1 MNHLNHLELYFKFC
15 SEIKLTI
22 NIQFVGRKR
31 STSKNLPVP
40 LGLRRLVEGN
50 ARRLRTSIKSAT
62 MFRIREK
69 TSLVQKIDNLCK
81 DLKNVPSHVF
91 GQHEKCQEIAYF
103 KCSPRLDEINHI
115 PSMRACGLLDDIE
128 VCFNRLVFNAASLIA
143 DLDTNIA
150 EQYNSIICKFVGGK
164 RINYSRKR
172 SYATRCKAA
181 AISFNSAGDYYNI
194 VEKRKV
200 PFYTQRYVEKMK
212 RRRELQKLMRS
223 KTNNPLLKSKK
234 KHALPDNDY
243 GPDAIPDPDLPADQ
257 FERKKKD
264 FLNSLKKTPE
274 EIKIVEF
281 TTRGQSG
288 NPLWQ
293 QERSIRLTASHFGDI
308 CKMRKTTSC
317 ANKVKNLLYSTFG
330 GNANTKY
337 GTEHEPFAIRQ
348 LENDF
353 HVKVIH

>member
-1 MNHLNHLELYFKFC
+1 MKIKF
-15 SEIKLTI
+15 T
-22 NIQFVGRKR
+22 GRKR
-31 STSKNLPVP
+31 SNSKNLPVP
-40 LGLRRLVEGN
+40 PGLRKLVEGN
-50 ARRLRTSIKSAT
+50 ARRLRTAIKSAT
-62 MFRIREK
+62 MSRIREK
-69 TSLVQKIDNLCK
+69 TSLVQKVENLCK

-103 KCSPRLDEINHI
+103 KCSPRLGEVDHI

-128 VCFNRLVFNAASLIA
+128 VCINRLVFNAASLIA

-181 AISFNSAGDYYNI
+181 AISFNSAGDYYN
-194 VEKRKV
+194 VVGKRKV
-200 PFYTQRYVEKMK
+200 PFYTKRYVEKMK
-212 RRRELQKLMRS
+212 RRRELQKIMRH
-223 KTNNPLLKSKK
+223 KNKDLPPKSKK
-234 KHALPDNDY
+234 IHALPDKDY
-243 GPDAIPDPDLPADQ
+243 GPDAIPDPDLSTDQ
-257 FERKKKD
+257 FERKKED
-264 FLNSLKKTPE
+264 FLKSLKKTPE
-274 EIKIVEF
+274 EIKLIELN
-281 TTRGQSG
+281 TRGQSG

-317 ANKVKNLLYSTFG
+317 VNKVKNLLYSTFG

-353 HVKVIH
+353 DVKVIL